1 MSAESESP
9 VAARE
14 PGRPMP
20 GVREWLN
27 EHWDDYAGEWIALRD
42 GELLG
47 HAVELPDLVRQIG
60 SLRQSGAYIMR
71 LV

>member
-1 MSAESESP
+1 
-9 VAARE
+9 
-14 PGRPMP
+14 MP